1 MVRGAG
7 SSPGPGIADR
17 SVRGEGETAEQDH
30 VASGRVV
37 SRRRFISGGRAG
49 RGRLFGPGRT
59 VPDPGIAEVLYPGQ
73 GVETAEQDHVAR
85 GRVIS
90 HRRAPAGRWAGR
102 GGLFGP
108 GRTVPDPGTAERD
121 VGVVAAEHDDV
132 AGGRVVGHCRAE
144 PGRWAGRGC
153 LFGPG

>member
-30 VASGRVV
+30 VASG
-37 SRRRFISGGRAG
+37 
-49 RGRLFGPGRT
+49 P
-59 VPDPGIAEVLYPGQ
+59 
-73 GVETAEQDHVAR
+73 
-85 GRVIS
+85 VIS
-90 HRRAPAGRWAGR
+90 HRRAPAGRWACR

-132 AGGRVVGHCRAE
+132 AGGRVVGHGRAE
-144 PGRWAGRGC
+144 PGWRAGRGR
-153 LFGPG
+153 LPGPG